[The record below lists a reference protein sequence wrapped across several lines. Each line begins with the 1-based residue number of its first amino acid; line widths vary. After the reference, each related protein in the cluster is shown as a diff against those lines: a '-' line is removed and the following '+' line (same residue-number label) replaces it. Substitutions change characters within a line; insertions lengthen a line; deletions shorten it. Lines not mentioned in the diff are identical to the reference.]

1 MQASS
6 TSPPTE
12 AAPGLIIAAP
22 ASGSGKTVVT
32 LALLRAF
39 AQAGVR
45 VASAKIGPDYIDP
58 AYHHA
63 ASGAPCL
70 NLDSWAMRPD
80 AFSTLVRQL
89 SDNAAL
95 ILCEGVMGLF
105 DGAHQNSGDLT
116 SNGSTADVAA
126 RTGWPV
132 VLVVDARG
140 QAQSAAALIEGFVQ
154 HRRDI
159 NVTGVIF
166 NRAGGDRHA
175 LMLRD
180 AAARTGVAVLGCLPR
195 DSALILPERHLG
207 LVQAGEHDSL
217 DAFLDGAA
225 RIAANALDLDAL
237 RALAR
242 PANGFAPA
250 HSPNIRGPGLAPL
263 GQTIAI
269 ARDDAFAFAY
279 PALLDRW
286 RAMGADLQFF
296 SPLGDEAPNA
306 SAGAVYLPGGYPELH
321 AGRLAGNERFLS
333 GLRQAAAGGAAVYGE
348 CGGYMVLGE
357 TLTSADGAVHRMGG
371 LLPLRTSF
379 AAPKLHLGYRRA
391 ETLAATPL
399 GQPGTRFTGHEFHYA
414 AIVEEGPGP
423 ALFRVA
429 DASGGGISDA
439 GLAIGTVAGSFVHL
453 IDHAAEDTPA

>member
-1 MQASS
+1 M
-6 TSPPTE
+6 
-12 AAPGLIIAAP
+12 IFAAP
-22 ASGSGKTVVT
+22 ASGSGKTIVT

-39 AQAGVR
+39 ARAGMR

-58 AYHHA
+58 AYHRA
-63 ASGAPCL
+63 ASSAPCL
-70 NLDSWAMRPD
+70 NLDSWAMRPG
-80 AFSTLVRQL
+80 AFSALVRQL

-105 DGAHQNSGDLT
+105 DGARQKPGDQT

-140 QAQSAAALIEGFVQ
+140 QAQSAAALIEGFVR

-159 NVTGVIF
+159 NVTGIIF
-166 NRAGGDRHA
+166 NRVSSERHA
-175 LMLRD
+175 HMLRD
-180 AAARTGVAVLGCLPR
+180 AAARTGVTVLGCLPR
-195 DSALILPERHLG
+195 DPALILPERHLG

-217 DAFLDGAA
+217 EAFLNGAA
-225 RIAANALDLDAL
+225 RIATDAIDLDAL

-242 PANGFAPA
+242 PAHGPSTAI
-250 HSPNIRGPGLAPL
+250 SPNSPEPNAPGLNSPGPAPL

-269 ARDDAFAFAY
+269 ARDDAFAFTY
-279 PALLDRW
+279 SALLDQW
-286 RAMGADLQFF
+286 RAMGAAVRFF
-296 SPLGDEAPNA
+296 SPLNDDAPDA
-306 SAGAVYLPGGYPELH
+306 DADAIYLPGGYPELH
-321 AGRLAGNERFLS
+321 AGRLAGNEGFLA
-333 GLRQAAAGGAAVYGE
+333 GLRRAATRGAAVYGE

-357 TLTSADGAVHRMGG
+357 TMMSADGETHRMSG

-379 AAPKLHLGYRRA
+379 AKPGLHLGYRHA
-391 ETLAATPL
+391 QTLVATPL
-399 GQPGTRFTGHEFHYA
+399 GAVGARFTGHEFHYA
-414 AIVEEGPGP
+414 TIVEEGPGP

-429 DASGGGISDA
+429 DASGGARANA

-453 IDHAAEDTPA
+453 IDRAPDRSAT